1 MLFPVKK
8 RIFVSYFHHLHI
20 NAYEKIFTAFIGV
33 TLLSTSGA
41 TVSVTDVVSQSNIS
55 SVLKAMPRQVS
66 APIQDETANLSRK
79 CHSYFS
85 VNGFVADQDN
95 CGSVAQLVNAENGE
109 CQLVYPVAEMNTDP
123 ISGRIADD
131 KATFNLPQVVRQ
143 VTIEEDGEQVTYDI
157 VVAAFTKQL
166 LDEGYETWLAPDNQ
180 TVIFNLGADGSL
192 TASDPD
198 VMIGVGID
206 MDEYGIQ
213 WTGFGDI
220 NIEMSPMTAETVEVP
235 ASLAVENYVVSS
247 TDSPYIAQVGFDGN
261 DVYVKGLISAMP
273 ESWIKGTLD
282 EDGKVTFANGQYLG
296 IARSATVY
304 RNYTYCVVTTE
315 DFDENW
321 NIVYGDTE
329 APFVVDYDSE
339 AKTFTFQPEDYLY
352 MSLDPKDLVIRSFSN
367 FVSLEYRG
375 VFEPTTPPDPVV
387 DYFEPY
393 DPENGY
399 AELDFTMP
407 DYGADD
413 KVLDYNNYYYN
424 ILVDGKP
431 YEFTPEVYSSIS
443 APMTDVPYSFTDND
457 DIYSYA
463 EGYHIIYLRI
473 PEYKSLAIQSVYTID
488 GVTHKSAVVTLDES
502 SIDTPA
508 AELSPVV
515 SEQYFDLSGRAVANP
530 STGLYIRRATRA
542 DGTVTATKVV
552 VK

>member
-1 MLFPVKK
+1 MLMK
-8 RIFVSYFHHLHI
+8 RF
-20 NAYEKIFTAFIGV
+20 FTAFIGV
-33 TLLSTSGA
+33 TLLSTAGA

-55 SVLKAMPRQVS
+55 TVLKAMPQQVS
-66 APIQDETANLSRK
+66 APLQGETVDLSRK

-85 VNGFVADQDN
+85 VNGFVADQNN
-95 CGSVAQLVNAENGE
+95 CGSVAQLVKAENGE
-109 CQLVYPVAEMNTDP
+109 CQLVYPVAEMSTEP
-123 ISGRIADD
+123 ISGTIADD
-131 KATFNLPQVVRQ
+131 KVTFTLPQVVRQ
-143 VTIEEDGEQVTYDI
+143 VTIEDEGETVTYDI

-166 LDEGYETWLAPDNQ
+166 LDDGYETWLAPDNQ
-180 TVIFNLGADGSL
+180 TVTFNLGADGSL
-192 TASDPD
+192 TASNPD

-220 NIEMSPMTAETVEVP
+220 NIEMSPMTAKTVEVP

-247 TDSPYIAQVGFDGN
+247 TNSPYIAQVGFDGN
-261 DVYVKGLISAMP
+261 DVYIKGLISVMP
-273 ESWIKGTLD
+273 ESWVKGTLG

-296 IARSATVY
+296 IARSATTY
-304 RNYTYCVVTTE
+304 RNYTYCIVTTE

-321 NIVYGDTE
+321 DIVHGDTE

-352 MSLDPKDLVIRSFSN
+352 MSLDPKDLVSRSSTN

-393 DPENGY
+393 NPEEGY

-407 DYGADD
+407 DYGSDD

-457 DIYSYA
+457 DIYSYS
-463 EGYHIIYLRI
+463 EGFHIIYLRI

-515 SEQYFDLSGRAVANP
+515 SEQYFDLSGRTVANP
-530 STGLYIRRATRA
+530 STGLYIRRVTRA
-542 DGTVTATKVV
+542 DGTVSASKVV

>member
-1 MLFPVKK
+1 MLMK
-8 RIFVSYFHHLHI
+8 R
-20 NAYEKIFTAFIGV
+20 IFTAFIS
-33 TLLSTSGA
+33 TMLLSTAGA
-41 TVSVTDVVSQSNIS
+41 TVSVTDVMPQCNLNAVM
-55 SVLKAMPRQVS
+55 KAMPQQVN
-66 APIQDETANLSRK
+66 APLAGETVNLSRK

-95 CGSVAQLVNAENGE
+95 RGSVAQLVKAENGD
-109 CQLVYPVAEMNTDP
+109 CQLVYPVAEMTTDP
-123 ISGRIADD
+123 ISGTITDD
-131 KATFNLPQVVRQ
+131 KVTFALPQVVRQ
-143 VTIEEDGEQVTYDI
+143 VTVEEEGEQVTYDI

-166 LDEGYETWLAPDNQ
+166 LEEGYETWLAPAEQ
-180 TVIFNLGADGSL
+180 TVTFNLGADGSL
-192 TASDPD
+192 TASNPD

-220 NIEMSPMTAETVEVP
+220 DIEMSPMTAGTVDVP
-235 ASLAVENYVVSS
+235 ASLVTENYVVSN

-261 DVYVKGLISAMP
+261 DVYIKGLISAMP
-273 ESWIKGTLD
+273 ESWVKGTLG

-296 IARSATVY
+296 IARSSTVY
-304 RNYTYCVVTTE
+304 RNYVYCIVTTE
-315 DFDENW
+315 DFDENF

-329 APFVVDYDSE
+329 APFEVEYDSE
-339 AKTFTFQPEDYLY
+339 AKTFTFPSEDYLY
-352 MSLDPKDLVIRSFSN
+352 MSLDPKELVIRSFTN

-375 VFEPTTPPDPVV
+375 VFEPTTPPDPEV

-393 DPENGY
+393 DPESGY

-407 DYGADD
+407 DYGADG

-443 APMTDVPYSFTDND
+443 SPMTDVPYSFTDND
-457 DIYSYA
+457 DIYSYS

-488 GVTHKSAVVTLDES
+488 GVTNKSAVVTLDES
-502 SIDTPA
+502 SIDSPA

-515 SEQYFDLSGRAVANP
+515 SEQYFDLSGRAVSNP
-530 STGLYIRRATRA
+530 STGLYIRRVTRA
-542 DGTVTATKVV
+542 DGTVSASKVI

>member
-1 MLFPVKK
+1 MLMK
-8 RIFVSYFHHLHI
+8 RFLLH
-20 NAYEKIFTAFIGV
+20 FIGV
-33 TLLSTSGA
+33 TLLSTAGA

-66 APIQDETANLSRK
+66 APIQGETANLSRK

-95 CGSVAQLVNAENGE
+95 CGSVAQLVKAENGE
-109 CQLVYPVAEMNTDP
+109 CQLVYPVAEMSTEP
-123 ISGRIADD
+123 ISGTIADD

-143 VTIEEDGEQVTYDI
+143 VTIEDEGETVTYDI

-424 ILVDGKP
+424 ILVDGKL